1 MYIELEKHPKEFYDE
16 VLYIEV
22 YYKNKLKDKPRQK
35 VRELTKFMKN
45 ILLFIG
51 IILILELASI
61 ISLAIE
67 EKYVQMGT
75 QIAFFT
81 VFLIFGL
88 ITIKQLLFAKKT
100 LKANIFEDASNDLK
114 SKIWIDNKLIS
125 LVLEKNKEL
134 KAYELKWKDI
144 KMILINKYS
153 IAIIPEDEEK
163 SKIFI
168 SSEYKET
175 LLEEIKKHEKGKYVI
190 DNSSRYR
197 KTK

>member
-22 YYKNKLKDKPRQK
+22 YYKNKLKEKPRQK

-45 ILLFIG
+45 ILLFLG
-51 IILILELASI
+51 LILVLEIASI
-61 ISLAIE
+61 ISLALE
-67 EKYVQMGT
+67 EQYVQMGT

-81 VFLIFGL
+81 VFFIFAL
-88 ITIKQLLFAKKT
+88 ITIKQLLLAKKT
-100 LKANIFEDASNDLK
+100 LKTNIAEDSPQDLK
-114 SKIWIDNKLIS
+114 SKIWIDDKLIS
-125 LVLEKNKEL
+125 LVLDKNKKL
-134 KAYELKWKDI
+134 KAYELNWKDI

-175 LLEEIKKHEKGKYVI
+175 LLEEIKKHKKENYVI
-190 DNSSRYR
+190 DNSSLYK